1 MITARNTDVGALI
14 DPGAAGGTA
23 RELFHVASTDR
34 LRVFVNVPQPYSRA
48 AQPGLT
54 TELTLSEFPGRTFTG
69 TLVRTSGAI
78 NPLSRTLLTE
88 VEVANPK
95 GELLP
100 GAYVQVHLK
109 LPTPA
114 STLVLPVNT
123 LMFRADGLKVAVVGD
138 GDKVTMVPVTLGRD
152 FGTEAEIVNG
162 LTGKERVVT
171 SPPDSLTDG
180 QVVRVVVP
188 ARPDQPTGA
197 AR

>member
-14 DPGAAGGTA
+14 DPGASGGPA

-54 TELTLSEFPGRTFTG
+54 TEITLSEFPGGRFTG
-69 TLVRTSGAI
+69 TLVRTAGAI
-78 NPLSRTLLTE
+78 DPASRTLLTE

-100 GAYVQVHLK
+100 GAYAQVHLK

-114 STLVLPVNT
+114 STLVAAGEHADVPRGRPQGRRRRRGRSRDHDRGDAGPRLRHRGGDRQ
-123 LMFRADGLKVAVVGD
+123 RA
-138 GDKVTMVPVTLGRD
+138 
-152 FGTEAEIVNG
+152 
-162 LTGKERVVT
+162 
-171 SPPDSLTDG
+171 
-180 QVVRVVVP
+180 
-188 ARPDQPTGA
+188 
-197 AR
+197 